1 MQKKEVNMSDN
12 KENKQQNEQK
22 QDKKPEETKDWMDL
36 LQDFIKNPVTTGIT
50 GLAAG
55 YLIGTY
61 MGNKEKEALK
71 QEQSLQLKERDEQ
84 IKLLIGEIRTTNR
97 LIVSKLRNAL
107 PSGEE
112 KDELEEDD
120 ENTIPLVEDKKTKT
134 FKYEP
139 KKKHIQLKG

>member
-1 MQKKEVNMSDN
+1 MSDN
-12 KENKQQNEQK
+12 KENKQQSEHK

-61 MGNKEKEALK
+61 IGNKEKEALK

-107 PSGEE
+107 PSGED
-112 KDELEEDD
+112 KDENEEGD
-120 ENTIPLVEDKKTKT
+120 EYTLPLVEDKKTKT
-134 FKYEP
+134 YKYEP

>member
-1 MQKKEVNMSDN
+1 MQKKEENMSDN

-55 YLIGTY
+55 YLIGTFI
-61 MGNKEKEALK
+61 GNKEKEALK
-71 QEQSLQLKERDEQ
+71 AEFKKELTERDEQ
-84 IKLLIGEIRTTNR
+84 TKLLISEIRATNR
-97 LIVSKLRNAL
+97 LISSKHLHRL
-107 PSGEE
+107 PSGED
-112 KDELEEDD
+112 KTEEDD
-120 ENTIPLVEDKKTKT
+120 ENTIPLIEDKKTKT
-134 FKYEP
+134 YKYEP

>member
-1 MQKKEVNMSDN
+1 MSDN

-71 QEQSLQLKERDEQ
+71 QEQSQQLKERDEQ